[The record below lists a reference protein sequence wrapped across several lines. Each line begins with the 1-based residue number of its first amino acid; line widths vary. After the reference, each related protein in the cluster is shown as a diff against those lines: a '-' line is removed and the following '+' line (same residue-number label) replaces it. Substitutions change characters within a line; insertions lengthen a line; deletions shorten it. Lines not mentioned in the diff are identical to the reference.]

1 MKKTNCSTIVITVF
15 RSTYMFRTKSYDLS
29 YDTFFIKGDYTDWN
43 FHYFGIFGESCD
55 FICFLIIFYNTL
67 CLLTQ
72 LVDDGRIWCR
82 FDLDMF
88 TQVYDPITDCRL
100 GGYDSYSKKMLLC
113 LYLRGGPKFRFHCF
127 NKIFLYHKR
136 GTHRLFI
143 GHIVLKII
151 YINNTNRKHII

>member
-1 MKKTNCSTIVITVF
+1 M
-15 RSTYMFRTKSYDLS
+15 
-29 YDTFFIKGDYTDWN
+29 WN

-72 LVDDGRIWCR
+72 LVDNGRIWCR

-127 NKIFLYHKR
+127 NKIFLYHKC

-143 GHIVLKII
+143 GHNYLFCSYNHLCIM
-151 YINNTNRKHII
+151 HISDIKLDFILLTIHFIFLPAVFI